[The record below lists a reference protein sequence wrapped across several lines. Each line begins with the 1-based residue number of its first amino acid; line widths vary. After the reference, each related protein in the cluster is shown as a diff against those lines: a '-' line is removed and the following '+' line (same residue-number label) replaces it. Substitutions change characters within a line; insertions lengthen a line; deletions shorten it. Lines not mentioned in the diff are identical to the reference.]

1 MECPSAPLA
10 VPGRI
15 MKGHIRMN
23 DKRDYIKMTL
33 AALAII
39 GGMLL
44 FYTLTPIPVLHLGA
58 S

>member
-1 MECPSAPLA
+1 MT
-10 VPGRI
+10 
-15 MKGHIRMN
+15 KGHIRMN

-44 FYTLTPIPVLHLGA
+44 FYTLTPIPVLHFGA

>member
-1 MECPSAPLA
+1 
-10 VPGRI
+10 
-15 MKGHIRMN
+15 MN
-23 DKRDYIKMTL
+23 DKRDYMKMTL